1 MAPVPDEQIIKLH
14 TAENGHVWYSVGIG
28 PPINSELIGDAF
40 LNSAVISGLGVTV
53 RILGLPQNAELITAL
68 YLRRH
73 KREIHAVEVAGLNV
87 LHSLDELSDPVT
99 ILRRMRA
106 VDISS
111 AAGGWH
117 VLSVHDYPTYAM
129 LARMLR
135 TNFVFDEPAKAYFQI
150 HPVRK
155 AAQFIPTLSD
165 ADTAKLLTT
174 IIDPR
179 WFVDR
184 RSPDR
189 TGKLELYLGL
199 TPTVQKR
206 VADST
211 VILHKHREF
220 RCAGVLAAWKTKNP
234 EEVDLHDPA
243 NFLYRICTKNKDK
256 AIGDLRASQ
265 AFVKYLRYNWLD
277 VLNSRKGVHDG
288 IFVPNMFFKTP
299 AECAAYETHMA
310 TREE

>member
-40 LNSAVISGLGVTV
+40 LNSAVISGMGVTV

-73 KREIHAVEVAGLNV
+73 KREVHAVEVAGLNV
-87 LHSLDELSDPVT
+87 LHSQAELTDPVAV
-99 ILRRMRA
+99 LRRMRA

-111 AAGGWH
+111 ASGGWH
-117 VLSVHDYPTYAM
+117 TLSVHDYPTYAM

-165 ADTAKLLTT
+165 PDTAKLLTT
-174 IIDPR
+174 IVDPR

-199 TPTVQKR
+199 TPHVQKR

-211 VILHKHREF
+211 VMLHKHREF
-220 RCAGVLAAWKTKNP
+220 RCASVLAAWKTKSP
-234 EEVDLHDPA
+234 EEVDLHEPA
-243 NFLYRICTKNKDK
+243 NFLYRICVKNKDK
-256 AIGDLRASQ
+256 ALGDLRASQ
-265 AFVKYLRYNWLD
+265 AFVRYLRYNWLD
-277 VLNSRKGVHDG
+277 ALNSRKGVHDG
-288 IFVPNMFFKTP
+288 IFVPSMFFKTP

-310 TREE
+310 TQED

>member
-14 TAENGHVWYSVGIG
+14 TADNGHVWYSSGIG
-28 PPINSELIGDAF
+28 PPVNSELISDAF
-40 LNSAVISGLGVTV
+40 LNTAVLSGFGVTV

-73 KREIHAVEVAGLNV
+73 KNEIRAVEVAGMNV
-87 LHSLDELSDPVT
+87 LYTPEELADPVAV
-99 ILRRMRA
+99 LRRMRA

-117 VLSVHDYPTYAM
+117 VLSVNDYPTYAM

-135 TNFVFDEPAKAYFQI
+135 TNFVFDEPARAYFQI

-165 ADTAKLLTT
+165 AETAKLLTT

-199 TPTVQKR
+199 TPNVQKR
-206 VADST
+206 VADPT
-211 VILHKHREF
+211 VILHRHREF
-220 RCAGVLAAWKTKNP
+220 RCASVLAAWKTKKP

-243 NFLYRICTKNKDK
+243 NFLYRISTTHRNPLL
-256 AIGDLRASQ
+256 GDLRASQ
-265 AFVKYLRYNWLD
+265 SFIQYLRYNWLD
-277 VLNSRKGVHDG
+277 ALHNRKGAQDG
-288 IFVPNMFFKTP
+288 IFIPDMFFKTP
-299 AECAAYETHMA
+299 AECALYAKHMSA
-310 TREE
+310 QEK

>member
-1 MAPVPDEQIIKLH
+1 MAPATDEQIIKLH
-14 TAENGHVWYSVGIG
+14 TASNGHVWYSAGIG
-28 PPINSELIGDAF
+28 PPINSEQIGDEF
-40 LNSAVISGLGVTV
+40 LNSSVLNGFGVTV

-73 KREIHAVEVAGLNV
+73 KNEIRSVEVAGMNV
-87 LHSLDELSDPVT
+87 LHSAEELSDPVT

-106 VDISS
+106 VDIAS

-117 VLSVHDYPTYAM
+117 ALSVHDYPTYAM

-135 TNFVFDEPAKAYFQI
+135 TNFVFDEPAQAYFQI

-155 AAQFIPTLSD
+155 AAQFIPTLSN
-165 ADTAKLLTT
+165 AETAKLLTT

-199 TPTVQKR
+199 TPDVQRR
-206 VADST
+206 VADT
-211 VILHKHREF
+211 TAILHKHREL
-220 RCAGVLAAWKTKNP
+220 RCANVLAAWKTKKP

-243 NFLYRICTKNKDK
+243 NFLYRICTTHRD
-256 AIGDLRASQ
+256 AVLGDLRASQ
-265 AFVKYLRYNWLD
+265 AFIQYLRYSWLD
-277 VLNSRKGVHDG
+277 ALHNRKGAQDG
-288 IFVPNMFFKTP
+288 IFIPKMFFKTP
-299 AECAAYETHMA
+299 AECAMYAEHMA
-310 TREE
+310 VQKK